1 MPKFTVCIDYTATH
15 IYEVEAENA
24 DLAEQE
30 GLRQAREVVP
40 YDELC
45 LTVGY
50 VDEMEEEITPEIQEV
65 PVKITHFEYLNKLR
79 DSGIT
84 NMYGAAPYLMREFN
98 LPVHEARDIVTEW
111 MTEGQHHEQ

>member
-1 MPKFTVCIDYTATH
+1 MPKFKVEVDFVGKKFYEIVSADEESASNH
-15 IYEVEAENA
+15 IQYLANRDGLTSAEIR
-24 DLAEQE
+24 LVQ
-30 GLRQAREVVP
+30 VVGI
-40 YDELC
+40 E
-45 LTVGY
+45 
-50 VDEMEEEITPEIQEV
+50 EV